1 MICVYQRK
9 KADIASKERTC
20 PQQQKGGDMTM
31 KKRKWFIPVVV
42 ASVLLIG
49 GITGGVVAANNSS
62 SNTTAGNQ
70 TQATDQYQA
79 LLDRVCAIYEE
90 STGVAIDSGQLKD
103 ALEQAQSEMQDEAL
117 QNWLQDLVDKGKV
130 TQEEADQYLEWWQ
143 SRPDIELSLP
153 GLGGHGPGGG
163 MMWGN
168 GFGRWGGPCFPDAS
182 GEAGG

>member
-1 MICVYQRK
+1 
-9 KADIASKERTC
+9 
-20 PQQQKGGDMTM
+20 M

-90 STGVAIDSGQLKD
+90 NTGVAIDSGQLKA
-103 ALEQAQSEMQDEAL
+103 ALEQAGSEMRDEAL
-117 QNWLQDLVDKGKV
+117 QNWLQDLVGKGKI
-130 TQEEADQYLEWWQ
+130 TQEEAGQYLEWWQ
-143 SRPDIELSLP
+143 SRPGIELPLP
-153 GLGGHGPGGG
+153 GLGGRGHGGG
-163 MMWGN
+163 MML
-168 GFGRWGGPCFPDAS
+168 GRLFKAWGGPCALNAS
-182 GEAGG
+182 AEAGS